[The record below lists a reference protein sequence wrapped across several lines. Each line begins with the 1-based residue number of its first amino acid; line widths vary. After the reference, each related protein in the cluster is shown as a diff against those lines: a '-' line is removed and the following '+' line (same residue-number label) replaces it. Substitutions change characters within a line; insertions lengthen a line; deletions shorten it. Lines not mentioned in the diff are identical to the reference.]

1 MKNLIVGNY
10 KMNFTTKEFSNYLDA
25 FLPKVKHCQND
36 IVLCVPYTNLMLGAQ
51 KLTSTNIKLGA
62 QNLSTEESGAYT
74 GEISNCML
82 KELGT
87 NYVIVG
93 HSERRQMFKETDEQ
107 INKKIIRAL
116 SVNLKVILC
125 IGETKAEKN
134 ANKTKQVITNQLEKA
149 LNGLYEN
156 ELENI
161 VIAYE
166 PIWAIGSGKTPQAKE
181 IEEILQEIRNYIKE
195 NFSLTAS
202 NNICILYGGSV
213 NEANYVNFLKI
224 KGING
229 LLVGGACLDVDKFA
243 SIVK

>member
-1 MKNLIVGNY
+1 MPRKKQASFEENL
-10 KMNFTTKEFSNYLDA
+10 
-25 FLPKVKHCQND
+25 Q
-36 IVLCVPYTNLMLGAQ
+36 
-51 KLTSTNIKLGA
+51 
-62 QNLSTEESGAYT
+62 
-74 GEISNCML
+74 
-82 KELGT
+82 
-87 NYVIVG
+87 
-93 HSERRQMFKETDEQ
+93 
-107 INKKIIRAL
+107 
-116 SVNLKVILC
+116 
-125 IGETKAEKN
+125 
-134 ANKTKQVITNQLEKA
+134 
-149 LNGLYEN
+149 